1 MTETGGNALARRVQ
15 ERFPDALQD
24 VVEWR
29 DDLTL
34 LVDATRVVEVAHF
47 LKDDPALRFDYFL
60 YNTAVD
66 WPARVPRFDVVWE
79 VRSLANRTRVRLK
92 CTAAMPDPHVP
103 SLVPIWRAA
112 NWFERET
119 WDLLGIRFDGHPD
132 LRRIL
137 MPDTWEGHP
146 LRKDYVSFGEPV
158 IFSDQKL
165 EGLEPDV
172 IRG

>member
-1 MTETGGNALARRVQ
+1 MVSDAGNALAQRVRD
-15 ERFPDALQD
+15 RFPSALQD

-29 DDLTL
+29 GELTL
-34 LVDATRVVEVAHF
+34 VVDPASVLEVAHF
-47 LKDDPALRFDYFL
+47 LKDDPALDFDYFL

-66 WPARVPRFDVVWE
+66 WPARDERFDVVWE
-79 VRSLANRTRVRLK
+79 VRSLRNKTRVRLK
-92 CTAAMPDPHVP
+92 CRVGMPDPHVA
-103 SLVPIWRAA
+103 SLVPVWRAA
-112 NWFERET
+112 NWYERET

-137 MPDTWEGHP
+137 MPDSWEGHP

-165 EGLEPDV
+165 EGLEPDA

>member
-1 MTETGGNALARRVQ
+1 MSDVEGNALARQVQ
-15 ERFPDALQD
+15 DRLPGALQD
-24 VVEWR
+24 VHEWR
-29 DDLTL
+29 GDLTL
-34 LVDATRVVEVAHF
+34 TIDAGLLLEVAHL
-47 LKDDPALRFDYFL
+47 LKSDPSLGFDYFL

-66 WPARVPRFDVVWE
+66 WPARDPRFDVVWE
-79 VRSLANRTRVRLK
+79 VRSLANQTRVRLK
-92 CTAAMPDPHVP
+92 CRAAMPDPHVP
-103 SLVPIWRAA
+103 SLVPVWRAA

-119 WDLLGIRFDGHPD
+119 YDLLGIQFDGHPD

-158 IFSDQKL
+158 IFSDEKL